1 MFEFRFEFEFEFE
14 LRLEFEF
21 ELQFEFTFALDFEKL
36 NVSLRECHFGWPSGA
51 GNCTPVGI
59 LAPQGASKERSGTRP
74 DWGTEITPQNCSD
87 PVR

>member
-59 LAPQGASKERSGTRP
+59 LAPQGASKERSRSRA
-74 DWGTEITPQNCSD
+74 DWGKLTTPQNCSD
-87 PVR
+87 AVR